1 MVVRRTLQV
10 FTASGA
16 IRAWATI
23 LIVTLGF
30 GLALGSTIAYTAQSV
45 RHSDRQWCDLLRGID
60 QPLPSNSP
68 STDRQR
74 QFADT
79 VHRLRVD
86 KGC

>member
-1 MVVRRTLQV
+1 VRRTLQV
-10 FTASGA
+10 FTATGA
-16 IRAWATI
+16 VRAWATVLMVI
-23 LIVTLGF
+23 LGF
-30 GLALGSTIAYTAQSV
+30 SLALGLTIAYTAQSV
-45 RHSDRQWCDLLRGID
+45 RRSDQQWCDLLRGID

-68 STDRQR
+68 TTDRQR